1 MKYIVKLW
9 FTGTFTDTVLAK
21 DSSDAVQQVEKSL
34 RDACPFVKELEDYDY
49 SLVEEDEEAEKDE
62 TTE

>member
-1 MKYIVKLW
+1 MKYTVKLW

-21 DSSDAVQQVEKSL
+21 DSSDAIQQVKKSL
-34 RDACPFVKELEDYDY
+34 RDACPLVKEIEDYD
-49 SLVEEDEEAEKDE
+49 LIAEEDEEVDKDE